1 MEVDLETV
9 LAVVIALIAVNL
21 IFIGFYIVKVLREI
35 SKTFEK
41 ARSMIEDVDQSVKDG
56 IGKMAAIERPLQ
68 AIATTS
74 VALAGVMKGG
84 SAIRKATESILS
96 ASQPDKDNSDD
107 EMSDITHVRR
117 PRWFRKSN
125 S

>member
-1 MEVDLETV
+1 MQVDLETV

-74 VALAGVMKGG
+74 VALAGVIKGG
-84 SAIRKATESILS
+84 SAIRKATESILA
-96 ASQPDKDNSDD
+96 ASHPDKDSSDD
-107 EMSDITHVRR
+107 EISDIARVRR